1 MAHAWTLDNASAGWT
16 RGVIRV
22 GRHVAGKDVSFVL
35 IAVLESPLCCGGGA
49 GGGGSHASCLKS
61 LLFRSCPSVF
71 VYTSHPPVRS
81 HTRLDRYSSSYS
93 TKYRNSNTANTAAL
107 NIASPRPALN
117 PLTEIGQCLADTAP
131 CTATSKQH
139 LIRFHSSLFILLLL
153 SRHGK

>member
-1 MAHAWTLDNASAGWT
+1 MAHALALDNASAGWT

-22 GRHVAGKDVSFVL
+22 ERHVAAKDVSFVL
-35 IAVLESPLCCGGGA
+35 IAVLESPLCCGGA

-61 LLFRSCPSVF
+61 LLSRSCLF
-71 VYTSHPPVRS
+71 LYTSHPPVRS
-81 HTRLDRYSSSYS
+81 HTRLDRYSSSYT
-93 TKYRNSNTANTAAL
+93 TKYRNSNTANTAVFH
-107 NIASPRPALN
+107 IASPRPALN
-117 PLTEIGQCLADTAP
+117 PLTEIGQWLADTAP

>member
-1 MAHAWTLDNASAGWT
+1 MAHALALDNASAGWT

-22 GRHVAGKDVSFVL
+22 ERHVAAKDVSFVL
-35 IAVLESPLCCGGGA
+35 IAVLESPLYCGGA

-61 LLFRSCPSVF
+61 LLSRSCPSHVF

-81 HTRLDRYSSSYS
+81 HTRLDRYGSSYT

-131 CTATSKQH
+131 CTAISKQTTSD
-139 LIRFHSSLFILLLL
+139 LLRLFTL
-153 SRHGK
+153 HY